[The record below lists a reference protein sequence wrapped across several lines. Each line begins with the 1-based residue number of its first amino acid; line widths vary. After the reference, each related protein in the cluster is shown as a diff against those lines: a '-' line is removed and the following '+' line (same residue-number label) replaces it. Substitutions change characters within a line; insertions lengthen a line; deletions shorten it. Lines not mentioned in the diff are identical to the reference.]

1 MEKRGKEEGDK
12 LRIAIVNEDR
22 CKPKKCALECK
33 KTCPVNKMGKI
44 CIEVEKKSKISWI
57 SEVLCI
63 GCGMCVKKCPYDAI
77 TIINLPKNLSGEQ
90 THRYGPNSFKLHRLP
105 MPRAGNVLGLVGTN
119 GIGKSTALKI
129 LSGNLKPNLGNFEN
143 PPEWKEILKYFRG
156 SELQSF
162 FTKLLEDNLRAVI
175 KIQYVD
181 DVAKQKKAQG
191 IVGKKLKAADK
202 KGIMDDVVEMLDLKG
217 VLEREVK
224 NLSGGELQ
232 RFIIGMVY
240 VQKADIYMFDEPS
253 SYLDVKQR
261 LKAARAIRQL
271 VTHDN
276 YIICVEH
283 DLSILDYLSDF
294 VCCLYGVPGAYGV
307 VTMPSSVREG
317 INIFLAGFIPSEN
330 MRFRSTEMTFKV
342 SQEKEDEKDE
352 ELKLKKANVYKYP
365 KMTKTLGP
373 FKLSVEEGKFTNS
386 EIVVMLGENGTGKS
400 TMIHILAGIL
410 KPDDE
415 DTEMPSLS
423 ISIKPQK
430 IAPKF
435 DGSVRS
441 LLDLKLKT
449 TWNSPIFKTEVF
461 KPLDIEPL
469 LDNNVQTLS
478 GGELQRVALTLA
490 LGKPCDIYLI
500 DEPSAYLDSE
510 QRLIASKVIK
520 RWVLNSKRAAFVV
533 EHDFIMASYLAD
545 KVIVFD
551 GTPAKDTFCTAPEG
565 LVSGMNRFLQML
577 EITFR
582 RDPANFRPRINKLDS
597 QKDQE
602 QKLSGCYFL
611 VDEEMIE
618 RMAKE
623 RANKK
628 ARAKLEKEA
637 KKAGGG
643 VIKDDIK
650 SALEEEAKKER
661 EEEERAEREEA
672 AERQREKEEEEEA
685 KQEKP
690 KGKGKGKG
698 KPKGRKRKDSEEEEE
713 DDDE

>member
-1 MEKRGKEEGDK
+1 MEKKGKDEEDK

-33 KTCPVNKMGKI
+33 KACPVNKTGKM
-44 CIEVEKKSKISWI
+44 CIEVEKKSKISFI

-63 GCGMCVKKCPYDAI
+63 GCGLCIKRCPFDAI
-77 TIINLPKNLSGEQ
+77 NIINLPKNLSSEQ

-105 MPRAGNVLGLVGTN
+105 MPRAGEVLGLVGTN

-129 LSGNLKPNLGNFEN
+129 LAGNLTPNLGNFDA
-143 PPEWKEILKYFRG
+143 PPSWKDILKYFRG

-162 FTKLLEDNLRAVI
+162 FTRLLEDNLRAVV

-202 KGIMDDVVEMLDLKG
+202 KGIMDEVVDMLDLSN

-261 LKAARAIRQL
+261 LKAARAIRKL
-271 VTHDN
+271 ISHDN

-294 VCCLYGVPGAYGV
+294 VCCLYGVPGVYGV

-330 MRFRSTEMTFKV
+330 LRFRTTEMTFKV
-342 SQEKEDEKDE
+342 SQAKEDEKDDSQA
-352 ELKLKKANVYKYP
+352 LKKAMVYKYP
-365 KMTKTLGP
+365 KMVKTLGP
-373 FKLSVEEGKFTNS
+373 FQLKVEEGQFTNG

-400 TMIHILAGIL
+400 TLISILAGMM

-415 DTEMPSLS
+415 SIEMPSMN

-435 DGSVRS
+435 QGSVRS
-441 LLDLKLKT
+441 LLSIKLKDN
-449 TWNSPIFKTEVF
+449 WNSPLFKTEVL

-469 LDNNVQTLS
+469 LDNDVQNLS
-478 GGELQRVALTLA
+478 GGELQRVAITLA

-510 QRLIASKVIK
+510 QRINAAKVLK
-520 RWVLNSKRAAFVV
+520 RWILNSRKAAFIV

-551 GTPAKDTFCTAPEG
+551 GTPAQETFCTAPEG
-565 LVSGMNRFLQML
+565 LVAGMNRFLKML

-582 RDPANFRPRINKLDS
+582 RDPTNFRPRINKLDS

-602 QKLSGCYFL
+602 QKASGCYFL
-611 VDEEMIE
+611 VDEDQIE
-618 RMAKE
+618 KMAKE
-623 RANKK
+623 REAKK
-628 ARAKLEKEA
+628 AKAKAEKEA
-637 KKAGGG
+637 KKMGGG
-643 VIKDDIK
+643 VIKEEDKVEGEKDEDKKEEKKGDKKESSKPKKGDD
-650 SALEEEAKKER
+650 EEAEGD
-661 EEEERAEREEA
+661 EE
-672 AERQREKEEEEEA
+672 EKEEE
-685 KQEKP
+685 KP
-690 KGKGKGKG
+690 KKG
-698 KPKGRKRKDSEEEEE
+698 KPKGKKKKDDEE
-713 DDDE
+713 DYDF

>member
-1 MEKRGKEEGDK
+1 
-12 LRIAIVNEDR
+12 
-22 CKPKKCALECK
+22 
-33 KTCPVNKMGKI
+33 
-44 CIEVEKKSKISWI
+44 
-57 SEVLCI
+57 
-63 GCGMCVKKCPYDAI
+63 MCVKRCPFEAI
-77 TIINLPKNLSGEQ
+77 NIINLPKNLASET
-90 THRYGPNSFKLHRLP
+90 THRYGANSFKLHRLP
-105 MPRAGNVLGLVGTN
+105 MPRSGEVLGLVGTN

-129 LSGNLKPNLGNFEN
+129 LSGNLKPNLGNFNEA
-143 PPEWKEILKYFRG
+143 PEWKAILKYFRG
-156 SELQSF
+156 SELQSY
-162 FTKLLEDNLRAVI
+162 FTKLIEDKMRAVI

-202 KGIMDDVVEMLDLKG
+202 TGRIDTVVDMLDLG
-217 VLEREVK
+217 NVLEREVK

-261 LKAARAIRQL
+261 LKAARAIREL
-271 VTHDN
+271 NSHDN

-283 DLSILDYLSDF
+283 DLSILDYLSDY
-294 VCCLYGVPGAYGV
+294 VCCLYGTPGVYGV

-330 MRFRSTEMTFKV
+330 LRFRQTELTFKV
-342 SQEKEDEKDE
+342 SEEKKDEKEEVTSIQKSQI
-352 ELKLKKANVYKYP
+352 YTYP
-365 KMTKTLGP
+365 AMTKTLGP
-373 FKLSVEEGKFTNS
+373 FQLKVDQGKFTTS
-386 EIVVMLGENGTGKS
+386 EIVVLLGENGTGKS
-400 TMIHILAGIL
+400 TLIHILAGIM
-410 KPDDE
+410 KADDE
-415 DTEMPSLS
+415 DAQLPSLN

-435 DGSVRS
+435 QGAVRS
-441 LLDLKLKT
+441 LLEVKLGDK
-449 TWNSPIFKTEVF
+449 WNNPVFKTEIV

-469 LDNNVQTLS
+469 LDNDVQTLS

-510 QRLIASKVIK
+510 QRLIAAKVIK
-520 RWVLNSKRAAFVV
+520 RWVMNTKKSAFVV

-551 GTPAKDTFCTAPEG
+551 GTPAQDTFCTSPEG
-565 LVSGMNRFLQML
+565 LVSGMNRFLKML

-582 RDPANFRPRINKLDS
+582 RDPTNYRPRINKYQS

-602 QKLSGCYFL
+602 QKASGCYFL
-611 VDEEMIE
+611 IDEKQIE
-618 RMAKE
+618 KMQKE
-623 RANKK
+623 RELKK
-628 ARAKLEKEA
+628 ARAKADKEA

-643 VIKDDIK
+643 VIK
-650 SALEEEAKKER
+650 
-661 EEEERAEREEA
+661 
-672 AERQREKEEEEEA
+672 
-685 KQEKP
+685 EKP
-690 KGKGKGKG
+690 EDGKKDKKDKKG
-698 KPKGRKRKDSEEEEE
+698 EEE
-713 DDDE
+713 DKKQEEDKKEESDNESDKKKNKKAKGRQRHSSEDEEDEPAAEGENEDEKNEENEDQ

>member
-1 MEKRGKEEGDK
+1 MEEKKKEKRGKESEDK
-12 LRIAIVNEDR
+12 TRIAIVNEDR
-22 CKPKKCALECK
+22 CKPKKCGLQCK
-33 KTCPVNKMGKI
+33 INCPVNKNGKD
-44 CIEVEKKSKISWI
+44 CIEVVKKSKVSFI
-57 SEVLCI
+57 SETLCI
-63 GCGMCVKKCPYDAI
+63 GCGICVKKCPFDAI
-77 TIINLPKNLSGEQ
+77 NIINLPKNLKSET
-90 THRYGPNSFKLHRLP
+90 THRYGANSFKLHRLP
-105 MPRAGNVLGLVGTN
+105 IPRSGEVLGLVGTN

-129 LSGNLKPNLGNFEN
+129 LSGNLKPNLGNFID
-143 PPEWKEILKYFRG
+143 PPEWKDILKYFRG

-202 KGIMDDVVEMLDLKG
+202 RKVLDEAVDILDLG
-217 VLEREVK
+217 NVLEREVK

-240 VQKADIYMFDEPS
+240 VQQANIYMFDEPS

-276 YIICVEH
+276 YVIVVEH

-294 VCCLYGVPGAYGV
+294 VCCLYGTPGAYGV
-307 VTMPSSVREG
+307 VTMPSSVKEG
-317 INIFLAGFIPSEN
+317 INIFLAGFVPSEN
-330 MRFRSTEMTFKV
+330 LRFRKTELTFKV
-342 SQEKEDEKDE
+342 STEKKDE
-352 ELKLKKANVYKYP
+352 EEEESKEVLKKQMVYKYP
-365 KMTKTLGP
+365 EMTKTLGP
-373 FKLSVEEGKFTNS
+373 FSLKVSPGSFTNS

-400 TMIHILAGIL
+400 TLIHILAGMM
-410 KPDDE
+410 KPDKGGD
-415 DTEMPSLS
+415 EMPQLS

-435 DGSVRS
+435 TESVRS
-441 LLDLKLKT
+441 LLDLKLGNK
-449 TWNSPIFKTEVF
+449 WNNPLFKTEVL
-461 KPLDIEPL
+461 KPLDIESV

-510 QRLIASKVIK
+510 QRILAAKVLK
-520 RWVLNSKRAAFVV
+520 RWIMNTKRSAFIV

-551 GTPAKDTFCTAPEG
+551 GTPAKETFCTSPEG
-565 LVSGMNRFLQML
+565 LVSGMNRFLKML

-582 RDPANFRPRINKLDS
+582 RDPTNFRPRINKYKS

-602 QKLSGCYFL
+602 QKASGCYFL
-611 VDEEMIE
+611 VDESMIE
-618 RMAKE
+618 KMAKE
-623 RANKK
+623 RELKK
-628 ARAKLEKEA
+628 AKAKAEKEA

-643 VIKDDIK
+643 VIKEEDKEKIEKAGLD
-650 SALEEEAKKER
+650 EEELKKL
-661 EEEERAEREEA
+661 
-672 AERQREKEEEEEA
+672 
-685 KQEKP
+685 
-690 KGKGKGKG
+690 
-698 KPKGRKRKDSEEEEE
+698 EEEE
-713 DDDE
+713 DAKYNSDEEAKDDAPKAKGRKKKANAKKRREIEEDDDLV

>member
-1 MEKRGKEEGDK
+1 
-12 LRIAIVNEDR
+12 
-22 CKPKKCALECK
+22 
-33 KTCPVNKMGKI
+33 
-44 CIEVEKKSKISWI
+44 
-57 SEVLCI
+57 
-63 GCGMCVKKCPYDAI
+63 
-77 TIINLPKNLSGEQ
+77 
-90 THRYGPNSFKLHRLP
+90 
-105 MPRAGNVLGLVGTN
+105 
-119 GIGKSTALKI
+119 LKI
-129 LSGNLKPNLGNFEN
+129 LSGNQKPNLGNFEN

-162 FTKLLEDNLRAVI
+162 FTKLIEDKLRAVT

-202 KGIMDDVVEMLDLKG
+202 RGVLDMTIEMLDLGK

-232 RFIIGMVY
+232 RFIIAMVY
-240 VQKADIYMFDEPS
+240 VQQADIYMFDEPS

-261 LKAARAIRQL
+261 LKAARAIREL
-271 VTHDN
+271 INHEN
-276 YIICVEH
+276 YVICVEH

-294 VCCLYGVPGAYGV
+294 VCCLYGVPGVYGV

-330 MRFRSTEMTFKV
+330 LRFRNTELTFKV
-342 SQEKEDEKDE
+342 STDKGDEDPEEQEMIQKTLTFKF
-352 ELKLKKANVYKYP
+352 P

-373 FKLSVEEGKFTNS
+373 FKLSVEEGKFSTS
-386 EIVVMLGENGTGKS
+386 EIIVMLGENGTGKS
-400 TMIHILAGIL
+400 TLIHILAGIM
-410 KPDDE
+410 KADDE
-415 DTEMPSLS
+415 EAELPSMS

-435 DGSVRS
+435 QGSVRS
-441 LLDLKLKT
+441 LLCIKLKDN
-449 TWNSPIFKTEVF
+449 WNSPLFKTEVL

-469 LDNNVQTLS
+469 LDNDVQTLS
-478 GGELQRVALTLA
+478 GGELQRVAITLV

-510 QRLIASKVIK
+510 QRLIAAKVIK
-520 RWVLNSKRAAFVV
+520 RWVLNSKKSAFVV

-565 LVSGMNRFLQML
+565 LVTGMNRFLEML

-582 RDPANFRPRINKLDS
+582 RDPTNYRPRINKMNS

-602 QKLSGCYFL
+602 QKMSGCYFL
-611 VDEEMIE
+611 VDEQQIDKMLKE
-618 RMAKE
+618 RNLKKE
-623 RANKK
+623 RAK
-628 ARAKLEKEA
+628 AEKDA
-637 KKAGGG
+637 RKAGGG
-643 VIKDDIK
+643 VIKDEDM
-650 SALEEEAKKER
+650 KKIND
-661 EEEERAEREEA
+661 EEEEKKSGKKPVEEKKEDEKSEEA
-672 AERQREKEEEEEA
+672 QDV
-685 KQEKP
+685 KP
-690 KGKGKGKG
+690 KKKKGKKTKG
-698 KPKGRKRKDSEEEEE
+698 KQRHSSEDDEE
-713 DDDE
+713 DDAKQKEDNEED